1 MNNSPKPFELQEYS
15 PKLNY
20 ARGFDEKLTETACAP
35 DVGQWNGQNKDVAIA
50 YRQSLNVL
58 RIVYSLA
65 DSFLKTKLKDDMVNG
80 KLSLP
85 IDVRKLAE
93 KCNFT
98 IQAKDFT
105 DLRRERNDRTY
116 SPVAQLQMRSKLTGD
131 DVGKIAGTISVADT
145 LGETSIRF
153 SIAHELAHYVLRKHN
168 PIGLNYLHEACPGM
182 YPLSDSDE
190 LLSDL
195 FAYAILLPYDL
206 FCDIKQE
213 YEDDNSRWPID
224 FSDWVVYLRDKTQM
238 PEYHVVLAYQSIKQ
252 YSIARRLAESKDD
265 IVPWLNNVIAYLIN
279 ADFSKSEIKGILI
292 YPNSVGKANDL
303 QPRLAE
309 IIDIIQDEIRK
320 LEVLKE
326 RFIQAKDYSED
337 LSSGETPESSDAEC
351 FKYKY
356 EIVSSDDFLTE
367 YSKSSGF
374 MDWKSEIIC
383 NLFYSGMTA
392 DELYDIAKKA
402 GVPPDFV
409 DKLIEDHA

>member
-1 MNNSPKPFELQEYS
+1 MNNSPKPLESQEFR
-15 PKLNY
+15 PKLDY
-20 ARGFDEKLTETACAP
+20 SRGFDEKMAATACAP
-35 DVGQWNGQNKDVAIA
+35 GVDHWNGQNKDVAIA
-50 YRQSLNVL
+50 YRQSLSVL
-58 RIVYSLA
+58 RIIYNLA
-65 DSFLKTKLKDDMVNG
+65 DSFLKTKLKDDMVDG

-116 SPVAQLQMRSKLTGD
+116 SPVAQLQMRSKLTGED
-131 DVGKIAGTISVADT
+131 IGKIAGTISVADT

-224 FSDWVVYLRDKTQM
+224 FSDWIVYLRDRTQM

-252 YSIARRLAESKDD
+252 YSIALRLAKSRDD
-265 IVPWLNNVIAYLIN
+265 VIPWLNNIIAYLLN
-279 ADFSKSEIKGILI
+279 ASFSKSEIKGILAF
-292 YPNSVGKANDL
+292 PHSTGKANEL
-303 QPRLAE
+303 QSRLAE
-309 IIDIIQDEIRK
+309 IIEIIQDEMRK
-320 LEVLKE
+320 REVCKE
-326 RFIQAKDYSED
+326 HSCQFKDSSVE
-337 LSSGETPESSDAEC
+337 LSSEMPESSDIGFEGNIYAE
-351 FKYKY
+351 
-356 EIVSSDDFLTE
+356 VSSDDFLTE
-367 YSKSSGF
+367 DSIYSGF
-374 MDWKSEIIC
+374 KDWKSNIMR
-383 NLFYSGMTA
+383 NLFDSGMTA
-392 DELYDIAKKA
+392 DELYDIAGKI
-402 GVPPDFV
+402 GVPTDLV
-409 DKLIEDHA
+409 DEMIEIHG